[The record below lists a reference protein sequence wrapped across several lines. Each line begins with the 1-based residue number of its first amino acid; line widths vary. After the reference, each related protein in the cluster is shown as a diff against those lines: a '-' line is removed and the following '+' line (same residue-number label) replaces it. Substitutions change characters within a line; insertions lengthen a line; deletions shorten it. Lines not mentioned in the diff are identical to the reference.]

1 MSGWRQN
8 IWSCIWRSQNRNLRG
23 TRPVQYQL
31 LPKVIS
37 ARARRKDKW
46 SKKSSLWNY
55 KVGFTKGRMGE
66 RVPAT
71 TFPFRRVSSWWSL
84 WGHTLHY
91 CTNLSLKLKPFSPL
105 LSSEWQNK
113 CVCTFYC
120 IFNVLFFS
128 PDGRKTLKTNRN
140 RTDCRGRCWE
150 DLTKRSFR
158 NNFCEQKQ

>member
-8 IWSCIWRSQNRNLRG
+8 IWSWICGSQNHSLRG
-23 TRPVQYQL
+23 TRPLQYQL

-37 ARARRKDKW
+37 ARGRRKNKW
-46 SKKSSLWNY
+46 SKKFTVKLQSRIY
-55 KVGFTKGRMGE
+55 KRENGR
-66 RVPAT
+66 RVPPT

-120 IFNVLFFS
+120 IFNVFFFS